1 MNDSTAVHE
10 LSQVKYIGQAR
21 ARELTDSY
29 GIDTIA
35 ELVEAAESGKLTEIK
50 GIGSARSDKILASAR
65 ELLDEKISSSS
76 SSSKSSKENATKE
89 SSKRSES
96 KQAKQTSSKKS
107 ATTSAEKTA
116 EKGKPETA
124 KRSSR
129 PIDRFLERLRCPA
142 CGHSNLDRGPATL
155 TCRDC
160 QREYNFYNGVADLAP
175 PHPTGRN
182 LTQRLMD
189 SRLYSQFYEDVMRPR
204 LTAVVSE
211 RTMQEE
217 YELSTEYLE
226 LESDSTVLDVAC
238 GTANFTR
245 YFAEQLHQSEDGGR
259 DSLVAG
265 MDISWSMLEKA
276 RTLLTQQG
284 LDQEV
289 YLIRGDAT
297 RIPVQRAAYNR
308 LHCAGALHMVNNIDE
323 ALRNFSRVLE
333 PGGICVIGTFLL
345 GDGMVRRFLKKAAE
359 IPSKFHWFSEQELY
373 KRLDRAG
380 FEVADSS
387 VAGDAITVK
396 ARRVK

>member
-1 MNDSTAVHE
+1 
-10 LSQVKYIGQAR
+10 
-21 ARELTDSY
+21 
-29 GIDTIA
+29 
-35 ELVEAAESGKLTEIK
+35 
-50 GIGSARSDKILASAR
+50 
-65 ELLDEKISSSS
+65 
-76 SSSKSSKENATKE
+76 
-89 SSKRSES
+89 
-96 KQAKQTSSKKS
+96 
-107 ATTSAEKTA
+107 
-116 EKGKPETA
+116 
-124 KRSSR
+124 
-129 PIDRFLERLRCPA
+129 
-142 CGHSNLDRGPATL
+142 
-155 TCRDC
+155 
-160 QREYNFYNGVADLAP
+160 
-175 PHPTGRN
+175 
-182 LTQRLMD
+182 
-189 SRLYSQFYEDVMRPR
+189 
-204 LTAVVSE
+204 
-211 RTMQEE
+211 MQEE

-226 LESDSTVLDVAC
+226 LESDSTVLDLAC

-308 LHCAGALHMVNNIDE
+308 IHCAGALHMVNNIDE